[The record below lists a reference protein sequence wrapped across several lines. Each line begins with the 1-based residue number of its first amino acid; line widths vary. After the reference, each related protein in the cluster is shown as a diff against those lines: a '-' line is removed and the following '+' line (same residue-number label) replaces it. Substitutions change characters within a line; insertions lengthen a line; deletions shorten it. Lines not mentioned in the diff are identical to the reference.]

1 MKLLLVTSILSLGQ
15 AYFVEIDAHKEECF
29 HEKVTS
35 GTKLGLTFEVA
46 EGGFLDVD
54 VKITGPDQKVVY
66 SGDRESNGKYTFQAH
81 IDGVYTFC
89 LGNKMSTMTPKVV
102 MFNIDK
108 GAPPAT
114 INDGTDENEEH
125 SKLESMI
132 NELNVAMT
140 GVKHEQDYMEVRER
154 IHRAINENTN
164 SRVVLWAFFESLVLV
179 AMTLGQ
185 IYYLK
190 RFFEV
195 RRVV

>member
-1 MKLLLVTSILSLGQ
+1 MKLLLATLLSLCQ
-15 AYFVEIDAHKEECF
+15 TYFVEIDAHKEECF

-114 INDGTDENEEH
+114 INDGGDENEEH

>member
-1 MKLLLVTSILSLGQ
+1 MKLCFFGLLVACR

-54 VKITGPDQKVVY
+54 VRITGPDKKVIY
-66 SGDRESNGKYTFQAH
+66 KGDRESNGKYTFQAH
-81 IDGVYTFC
+81 IDGVYVFC

-102 MFNIDK
+102 MFTIDL
-108 GAPPAT
+108 GAPPVE
-114 INDGTDENEEH
+114 INDKDENEEH

-132 NELNVAMT
+132 AELNTAMT